1 VSSRQSNRP
10 GRRSGR
16 QPGSQP
22 GSPGGSQRGGRQGS
36 EPGRPRRHG
45 AGSPTAITADRDRLA
60 EALRPA
66 VEGAGLDL
74 EDIEVAPAGRR
85 RLVRVIVDKDG
96 GVTLDDIADTTRLVS
111 KMLDADDDLMGE
123 MPYTLEVTS
132 PGTDRPL
139 TAVRHW
145 RRNIGRLVKVTRHE
159 GEPVTGRIVEA
170 GDSSARLDVD
180 GTSHDVDY
188 SEVHKARIEV
198 EFNRKEA

>member
-10 GRRSGR
+10 GRR
-16 QPGSQP
+16 PGSRTGSNP
-22 GSPGGSQRGGRQGS
+22 GSRTGH
-36 EPGRPRRHG
+36 PRRHAA
-45 AGSPTAITADRDRLA
+45 AGRTATTADRDRLA
-60 EALRPA
+60 DTLRPA

-74 EDIEVAPAGRR
+74 EDVEVAPAGRR

>member
-10 GRRSGR
+10 GNRTGRR
-16 QPGSQP
+16 P
-22 GSPGGSQRGGRQGS
+22 SPRGGSQAGRQSGYSPGQRGHGS
-36 EPGRPRRHG
+36 GSQ
-45 AGSPTAITADRDRLA
+45 SPTTADRDRLVDT
-60 EALRPA
+60 LRPA

-74 EDIEVAPAGRR
+74 EDIEVTPAGRR

-96 GVTLDDIADTTRLVS
+96 GVTLDDIADTTRLLS
-111 KMLDADDDLMGE
+111 KRLDEDDDLMGE
-123 MPYTLEVTS
+123 ASYTLEVTS

-139 TAVRHW
+139 TAMRHW
-145 RRNIGRLVKVTRHE
+145 RRNIGRLVKVTRHD

-180 GTSHDVDY
+180 GTAHDVDY
-188 SEVHKARIEV
+188 AEVRKARIEV

>member
-1 VSSRQSNRP
+1 MSSRQSNRP
-10 GRRSGR
+10 GRR
-16 QPGSQP
+16 PGP
-22 GSPGGSQRGGRQGS
+22 RQGS
-36 EPGRPRRHG
+36 QTGHRTGQQPEQRPGRQRG
-45 AGSPTAITADRDRLA
+45 QGTGSRPANTADRDQLVDT
-60 EALRPA
+60 LRPA
-66 VEGAGLDL
+66 IEGAGLDL

-111 KMLDADDDLMGE
+111 KRLDEADDLMGE
-123 MPYTLEVTS
+123 SSYTLEVTS

-145 RRNIGRLVKVTRHE
+145 RRNIGRLVKVTPHE
-159 GEPVTGRIVEA
+159 GDPVTGRIVEA
-170 GDSSARLDVD
+170 GESSARLEVD

-188 SEVHKARIEV
+188 TEVRKARIEV